1 MKIYKRTLDNG
12 LRVLITQK
20 ESLESASI
28 VIGVNFGSVDVG
40 RDHEGLAHYLEHML
54 FKGTRKRSWSQ
65 INEITRRYN
74 IYYNAETD
82 YETTMYEAQ
91 VYKRYTEEA
100 MELISDMVKHPKF
113 SRKEFSHELGPIV
126 HEIAMRKEDPNSI
139 VYDNM
144 PRALFKESKAI
155 IPESIGSLEHNI
167 SLQNIIDAYETYYNP
182 GNSVLVISGGV
193 DAESG
198 IRLAKEYMGNF
209 ERKSIRPKRNR
220 LVLNKNIKS
229 INMKSKDTGRGEVAI
244 GFGCR
249 GINQPKFQEY
259 ISMRAIAS
267 ILNNRLYDQV
277 REIHGL
283 SYDPSV
289 EYNAYGTFSYIS
301 ASAGGSPSKLN
312 RIREI
317 MLQEFQSLKN
327 GKIERQELENV
338 KRGLEI
344 KYAMDTDD
352 TLETAT
358 RITEMEL
365 MYGDGRMY
373 GEIPRMIKD
382 LNANKLGSLASGYI
396 SMNRYGMITLSNE

>member
-1 MKIYKRTLDNG
+1 MKIHKRTLENG
-12 LRVLITQK
+12 LRVLIAQK
-20 ESLESASI
+20 ESLESVSI

-40 RDHEGLAHYLEHML
+40 RNHEGLAHYLEHML
-54 FKGTRKRSWSQ
+54 FKGTKKRSWSQ
-65 INEITRRYN
+65 INEITRKYN
-74 IYYNAETD
+74 IFYNAETD

-91 VYKRYTEEA
+91 VYKRYTESA
-100 MELISDMVKHPKF
+100 MELMSDMVKHPKF
-113 SRKEFSHELGPIV
+113 SRKEFKHELGPIV

-144 PRALFKESKAI
+144 PRALFKESKEI
-155 IPESIGSLEHNI
+155 IPESISSLEHNI

-182 GNSVLVISGGV
+182 GNSVLVISGGI

-198 IRLAKEYMGNF
+198 IGLAKEYMGGF
-209 ERKSIRPKRNR
+209 ERKFSSPKRDR
-220 LVLNKNIKS
+220 LFLNKNIKR
-229 INMKSKDTGRGEVAI
+229 INMKRKDTERGEVAI
-244 GFGCR
+244 GFGCHR
-249 GINQPKFQEY
+249 INSSKLHEY
-259 ISMRAIAS
+259 VSMRAIAS
-267 ILNNRLYDQV
+267 ILNNRLYDQI

-289 EYNAYGTFSYIS
+289 EYNAYSTFSYIA

-312 RIREI
+312 RIKKL
-317 MLQEFQSLKN
+317 MLQEFQKLKS
-327 GKIERQELENV
+327 GKIEREELENV

-358 RITEMEL
+358 KIAEMEL

-373 GEIPRMIKD
+373 GKIPGIIKGLGAAGLERM
-382 LNANKLGSLASGYI
+382 ASNYI
-396 SMNRYGMITLSNE
+396 SLKRYGMITLSRK